1 MRANS
6 LLLVIVLLLSATT
19 QFGLAEVRQRVAG
32 NAQMAALPSEEAMG
46 FSTWKTPAR
55 LRRKFSKSNGT
66 LIVDAQG
73 VSFQPDKGPA
83 LHWSFEEIE
92 TLFLGSRKL
101 SVKTYEPRGR
111 LWPGTSE
118 VHFDLG
124 SNLPASVAAELAERV
139 QKPSRNGDPVEK
151 RAAIASLPA
160 HHRSAWGGGSNG
172 VLKFHEEGIDYVSRI
187 GKDSRSW
194 RWGDIQEITNQ
205 DPYHLIVF
213 GYRETYSF
221 DLKGPLPPGLYDRL
235 TDEVYD
241 HNVKK

>member
-1 MRANS
+1 MIEGS
-6 LLLVIVLLLSATT
+6 
-19 QFGLAEVRQRVAG
+19 
-32 NAQMAALPSEEAMG
+32 
-46 FSTWKTPAR
+46 
-55 LRRKFSKSNGT
+55 
-66 LIVDAQG
+66 
-73 VSFQPDKGPA
+73 SFQPDKGPA

-92 TLFLGSRKL
+92 TLYLGSRKL

-111 LWPGTSE
+111 LRPGTSE
-118 VHFDLG
+118 VHF
-124 SNLPASVAAELAERV
+124 EFRE
-139 QKPSRNGDPVEK
+139 QPSRFRCGRVSGARPETESEWRPRREAGV
-151 RAAIASLPA
+151 IASLPA